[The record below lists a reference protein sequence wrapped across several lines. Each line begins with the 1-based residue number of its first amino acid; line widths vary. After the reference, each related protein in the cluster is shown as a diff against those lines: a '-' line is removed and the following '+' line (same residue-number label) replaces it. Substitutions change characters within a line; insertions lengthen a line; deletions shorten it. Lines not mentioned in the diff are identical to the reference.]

1 MSSSTRMRFAL
12 AAGAVIILG
21 VVSACGAGRLE
32 RTESV
37 IAGGPGD
44 FVEVRHIV
52 LRGSNFDIG
61 RELAEIARKDGTKI
75 EPKGDPLLNRAKRE
89 YIAKN
94 YPILLER
101 MKGIEEMTAR
111 ETRLTG
117 AIALKDRLRELAEG
131 EFVSWHC
138 EGIAG
143 LAMPHDGV
151 VEDIKAFCVD
161 RGLKPLF

>member
-1 MSSSTRMRFAL
+1 MNNVRFRNLSSFLLAL
-12 AAGAVIILG
+12 AVSFSCCG
-21 VVSACGAGRLE
+21 VQEEGSGPRKSLKGFE
-32 RTESV
+32 IYSWQ
-37 IAGGPGD
+37 AGGEWCYSLLPGT
-44 FVEVRHIV
+44 
-52 LRGSNFDIG
+52 N
-61 RELAEIARKDGTKI
+61 
-75 EPKGDPLLNRAKRE
+75 
-89 YIAKN
+89 
-94 YPILLER
+94 R